1 MLRASS
7 LLPRVPERGVA
18 FSKRKRQARRLFS
31 QHPPVLALFFMPSRA
46 TGDIVSR
53 LKLFWRQTQP

>member
-7 LLPRVPERGVA
+7 PLPRVPERGVA

-31 QHPPVLALFFMPSRA
+31 QHPPVLALFFMPSRG

-53 LKLFWRQTQP
+53 LKLF